1 MLNLYDRF
9 FKKPQTTSY
18 TYYYPKSNNF
28 IKSNFKINPLI
39 KDHKIKFDNFKIT
52 RLEEEEKDKPKIE
65 KDKPKIEKD
74 KYKSD
79 KDDNNPAPIIILLM
93 IIGYFL
99 YKKKF

>member
-52 RLEEEEKDKPKIE
+52 RLEEEEKD
-65 KDKPKIEKD
+65 
-74 KYKSD
+74 
-79 KDDNNPAPIIILLM
+79 
-93 IIGYFL
+93 
-99 YKKKF
+99 

>member
-28 IKSNFKINPLI
+28 IKSNFKINPPI

-52 RLEEEEKDKPKIE
+52 RLEEEDKPIIE
-65 KDKPKIEKD
+65 KDKPIIEKD

>member
-28 IKSNFKINPLI
+28 IKSNFKINPAI

-52 RLEEEEKDKPKIE
+52 RLEEEDKPIIE
-65 KDKPKIEKD
+65 KDDKPIIEKD